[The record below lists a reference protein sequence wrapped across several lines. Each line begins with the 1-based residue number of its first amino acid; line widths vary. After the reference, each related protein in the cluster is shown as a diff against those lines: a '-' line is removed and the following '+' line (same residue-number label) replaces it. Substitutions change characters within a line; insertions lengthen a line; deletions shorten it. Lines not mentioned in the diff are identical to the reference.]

1 MAFVAKNQVRMH
13 DTDMAGILY
22 FAKQYRFVHDALEDY
37 LESEGI
43 TFQHLFTKEKYVTV
57 IVHSEADYYKSVFVG
72 DRLEVLLSVERIG
85 NSAFTLLY
93 QIYRVPKEGQQGE
106 RDLVGL
112 ARTVHCTV
120 DAKTRDK
127 IPIPDSL
134 KERLKKHLIQ

>member
-1 MAFVAKNQVRMH
+1 MAFLSKNQVRMH

-37 LESEGI
+37 LDSEGI

-72 DRLEVLLSVERIG
+72 DRLEILLSVERIG

-93 QIYRVPKEGQQGE
+93 QIYRVPKDDHKKE

-112 ARTVHCTV
+112 SRTVHCVV
-120 DAKTRDK
+120 DAKTRQK

-134 KERLKKHLIQ
+134 KMRLEKHLIQ